1 MTAAPPIIIGSGN
14 DRLLEVSPHTDH
26 PSSIQQLPVA
36 AADAVRR
43 RNHMSQVDHTEEL
56 ERVCGG
62 REVRM
67 SACARRG
74 GAAPDIPA
82 AGETAFHLS
91 CRARGAQI
99 IYSWD
104 SGGIW

>member
-36 AADAVRR
+36 AVADAVRR

-56 ERVCGG
+56 ERVWREGG
-62 REVRM
+62 AHVRVRT
-67 SACARRG
+67 ARR
-74 GAAPDIPA
+74 
-82 AGETAFHLS
+82 
-91 CRARGAQI
+91 RGA
-99 IYSWD
+99 
-104 SGGIW
+104 